1 MAWSLLGRGLV
12 RPCGWWPL
20 NWGQWCHRFPLAH
33 QDLLLQSGRFSQR
46 HSYFSISPLT
56 PSKLWSLVI
65 FGWISLKYV
74 TDICTLFHFLGAL
87 AALYLHRWR
96 TDWLKNHHSERS
108 TRQCAH
114 VWSDN
119 LQLPY
124 TSKLE
129 VIWDQTTSD
138 LLVYSLQFP
147 HTTSN
152 LKVNLSH
159 FNLKLPYKYDQ
170 RDFSSMSFGEKF
182 DNYLRRKM
190 PHLRQTGRTGK
201 TCSTFWL
208 SRTLV
213 WGRFRN
219 SCEVFFFMMLNI
231 ICLVAFFL

>member
-1 MAWSLLGRGLV
+1 MYLHLALAGSILADTQSIFWSCRLVLAWSLLGRGLV

-65 FGWISLKYV
+65 FGWILLKYV
-74 TDICTLFHFLGAL
+74 TDICTLFHFLAAL

-138 LLVYSLQFP
+138 FLE
-147 HTTSN
+147 
-152 LKVNLSH
+152 
-159 FNLKLPYKYDQ
+159 FNLQLPY
-170 RDFSSMSFGEKF
+170 G
-182 DNYLRRKM
+182 
-190 PHLRQTGRTGK
+190 HHGRHGHGGHV
-201 TCSTFWL
+201 
-208 SRTLV
+208 RH
-213 WGRFRN
+213 GRHG
-219 SCEVFFFMMLNI
+219 
-231 ICLVAFFL
+231 